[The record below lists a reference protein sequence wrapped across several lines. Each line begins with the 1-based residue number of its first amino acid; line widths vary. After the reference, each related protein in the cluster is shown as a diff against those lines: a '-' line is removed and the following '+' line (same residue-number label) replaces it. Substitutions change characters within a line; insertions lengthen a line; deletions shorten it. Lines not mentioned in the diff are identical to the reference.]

1 MPAPF
6 ILVGQTAEGH
16 RFTRDTVSAHHAA
29 DGQIILGHLAIAEKS
44 NEIPAAQA
52 MIATLGRKAA
62 YFSESSSFSW
72 TRRWLPVS
80 RAISK
85 VFLTVAVRGRCTR
98 WRRSDKGF
106 NYAQASGLPE
116 TGINFM
122 RGHIDANGTIAVHEG
137 PGRYILYVISDT
149 GKLTLNDKSGEK
161 ISELA
166 YKPEDVI
173 QETMGDVPSMGEG
186 RPNKGFSYT
195 TAFEMPGSG
204 IQVARGHVDAKGTIA
219 VHDGNQVGETTYKPD
234 DVVIFQTNP
243 NHGWVNGDTPFE
255 FLGID
260 LPPARK

>member
-6 ILVGQTAEGH
+6 ILFGQTAEGH

-62 YFSESSSFSW
+62 YFSESSSFSR

-85 VFLTVAVRGRCTR
+85 VFLT
-98 WRRSDKGF
+98 
-106 NYAQASGLPE
+106 Y
-116 TGINFM
+116 
-122 RGHIDANGTIAVHEG
+122 
-137 PGRYILYVISDT
+137 
-149 GKLTLNDKSGEK
+149 
-161 ISELA
+161 
-166 YKPEDVI
+166 
-173 QETMGDVPSMGEG
+173 
-186 RPNKGFSYT
+186 KGFSYT
-195 TAFEMPGSG
+195 TAFEMPGLG

-219 VHDGNQVGETTYKPD
+219 VHDGKQQYILYVISGTGKMTLNDSKGAPLGETTYKPD
-234 DVVIFQTNP
+234 DVIIFQTNP
-243 NHGWVNGDTPFE
+243 LHGWVNGDTPFE